1 MPTRK
6 SKSPKKNETAKPV
19 AVQDEVLSAVPSQKR
34 KSPVKNDLAK
44 PTPTLDDVVS
54 LLIQLEPGKIE
65 GFKQLSDEIHSM
77 CAENFLNEKIKS
89 YVMAAKEQ
97 IDCFIQGDITDAEDV
112 IIETSR
118 LLEHASNEKE
128 KAVFEDLGQPMED
141 LTSVSGNMEE
151 TGIAQNIVESE
162 PAKPVDAG
170 ERLGSKDNDATQ
182 QDIPAGQ
189 KENMVNEVQDRLE
202 SIPVQ
207 TDLPADADHDLIS
220 EFIMESRELLESS
233 ETALLEL
240 ENNPE
245 DFEAVNTV
253 FRAFHTVKGTSG
265 FLGLEIVSKLAHLA
279 ESLLSRI
286 RNKEISLIGGYADL
300 SLRSLDMLKKV
311 VASVE
316 GALRGL
322 QLEIP
327 EGYELLMVVLADPEA
342 AGISEEVPD
351 ALAESDEAQESD
363 PDSANNETDVIWEPT
378 SEENAIAAEILEETK
393 LSRQKKT
400 QAKRDG
406 AEFESS
412 IRVNTARLDRLID
425 MVGELV
431 IAQSMVAQ
439 DRRLIEE
446 NSHDLLRKVTHAGK
460 IVRELQDLSMSMR
473 MVPLRGTFQKMQRVA
488 RDLSR
493 KSGKSIELVA
503 DDGETEID
511 RHMVDILNDVL
522 VHMVRNSIDHGIEP
536 QDDREREG
544 KNRTGTVRLKAFHSG
559 GSVVVEIQDD
569 GRGLNREKILQ
580 KAVATGIVEPD
591 KQLSD
596 NEVFNL
602 IFAPGLSTSE
612 KITDVSGR
620 GVGMDV
626 VRKGI
631 ESLHGR
637 IDINTAPGVGSTFTV
652 RLPLTLAIT
661 DGMLVRV
668 GSERYIIPT
677 ISIHLCFRPKPD
689 ALSTVSGRGELVMLR
704 GDMMPIF
711 RLHKL
716 FDIDSAIENPA
727 QGLLVVVGDENRRCA
742 LLVDE
747 LLGQQQVVAKSLTRA
762 VGKVPGVS
770 GGAILGDG
778 QVGLILDPNEVAL
791 QARQTRG
798 IYGVSAQKGR
808 TAA

>member
-1 MPTRK
+1 MPVR
-6 SKSPKKNETAKPV
+6 
-19 AVQDEVLSAVPSQKR
+19 KR
-34 KSPVKNDLAK
+34 KTKKRAETKSLPVS
-44 PTPTLDDVVS
+44 LDDVVS
-54 LLIQLEPGKIE
+54 LLIQIEPDDKKK
-65 GFKQLSDEIHSM
+65 FQQLSEGITALSNDSSLDPQIISLAMEAKDRIDRYISGEIH
-77 CAENFLNEKIKS
+77 
-89 YVMAAKEQ
+89 
-97 IDCFIQGDITDAEDV
+97 DAEDV
-112 IIETSR
+112 LVEASM
-118 LLEHASNEKE
+118 LLEQAANVRDTAIYPVGNIEVKNQKNAGKE
-128 KAVFEDLGQPMED
+128 KGSTEDSP
-141 LTSVSGNMEE
+141 VEE
-151 TGIAQNIVESE
+151 TKVETAPDILSPPENNRVIAESE
-162 PAKPVDAG
+162 ASEEA
-170 ERLGSKDNDATQ
+170 A
-182 QDIPAGQ
+182 I
-189 KENMVNEVQDRLE
+189 
-202 SIPVQ
+202 Q
-207 TDLPADADHDLIS
+207 TSLPADADHELIA

-265 FLGLEIVSKLAHLA
+265 FLGLEIVSKMAHLA

-286 RNKEISLIGGYADL
+286 RNKEIRLLGGYADL
-300 SLRSLDMLKKV
+300 ALKSLDMLKKV
-311 VASVE
+311 VAIVE
-316 GALRGL
+316 EALRGESL
-322 QLEIP
+322 VIP
-327 EGYELLMVVLADPEA
+327 EGYEELMGVLTDPDA
-342 AGISEEVPD
+342 VGISEET
-351 ALAESDEAQESD
+351 AETLEDSVDLTESEEVD
-363 PDSANNETDVIWEPT
+363 IVWEPQQDEHASST
-378 SEENAIAAEILEETK
+378 G
-393 LSRQKKT
+393 SREANPPVQKKKT
-400 QAKRDG
+400 VSKRD
-406 AEFESS
+406 AEYESS

-431 IAQSMVAQ
+431 IAQSMVSQ
-439 DRRLIEE
+439 DKRLLEE
-446 NSHDLLRKVTHAGK
+446 NSHELLRKVTHAGK

-473 MVPLRGTFQKMQRVA
+473 MVPLRGTFQKMHRVA

-493 KSGKSIELVA
+493 KSGKDVELVT

-522 VHMVRNSIDHGIEP
+522 VHMVRNAIDHGVETP
-536 QDDREREG
+536 EEREMAG
-544 KNRTGTVRLKAFHSG
+544 KSPTGTVRLKAFHSG

-569 GRGLNREKILQ
+569 GRGMNREKIFQ
-580 KAVATGIVEPD
+580 KAVKTEIVD
-591 KQLSD
+591 ADSQLTD

-612 KITDVSGR
+612 EITDVSGR

-631 ESLHGR
+631 ETLHGR
-637 IDINTAPGVGSTFTV
+637 IDINTEPGIGSTFTV

-677 ISIHLCFRPKPD
+677 IGIHLCFRPKQD

-711 RLHKL
+711 RLHNL
-716 FDIDSAIENPA
+716 FEIESAIEDPA

-747 LLGQQQVVAKSLTRA
+747 LLGQQQVVAKSLTKA

-778 QVGLILDPNEVAL
+778 QVGLILDPNEVAA
-791 QARQTRG
+791 QARQTHG
-798 IYGVSAQKGR
+798 IYRVQTMNGLP
-808 TAA
+808 AA